1 MRKIKCKQGVAVLAA
16 ISLLITGTMVPG
28 GASAKGKIKL
38 NKKKVTIKV
47 GQKVKLKLKNTKK
60 KKVTWKS
67 SKKKVA
73 SVTKKGVVKGKKKG
87 TAKITA
93 KCGKKKYV
101 CKVTVKA
108 RGEYQES
115 IYETA
120 RPGSTQAPGASAKPS
135 SKPSVSPSAK
145 PGQNATTTSNHVK
158 PTTATE
164 NTLAIGKFNI
174 TLGMTSAEVEKVMG
188 AAPDKTGKSPQGNS
202 TYIYN
207 PSGDYTNYV
216 EIQFRSDKVVGMTTI
231 SAYFCYADLVSS
243 QDSADALKGRG
254 FSDMSRF
261 DYEAGYQYDKGSAYV
276 NAFVDHQGKGGVYGV
291 QIFDK
296 TLNSK
301 LDNLIMPKNCSY
313 DDAVMTAMQFE
324 MRDFVNAFR
333 VFKGKEAMTDN
344 TSGSAQRHALEM
356 ASTGKTQQSSS
367 DGTTWK
373 DRFKQDYGDYYMAT
387 EFVADSCVDAFSFA
401 VYAADTTKNITSGST
416 STIYQYMIKD
426 QDANGEAVSFN
437 IDCGFAYNTGNKLIT
452 FGVINLYCM

>member
-1 MRKIKCKQGVAVLAA
+1 MRKIKWKQGVAVLAA

-93 KCGKKKYV
+93 KCGKKRYV

-145 PGQNATTTSNHVK
+145 PGHNATTTSNHVK
-158 PTTATE
+158 PTTAAE

-188 AAPDKTGKSPQGNS
+188 AAPDKTGKSP
-202 TYIYN
+202 
-207 PSGDYTNYV
+207 
-216 EIQFRSDKVVGMTTI
+216 
-231 SAYFCYADLVSS
+231 
-243 QDSADALKGRG
+243 
-254 FSDMSRF
+254 
-261 DYEAGYQYDKGSAYV
+261 
-276 NAFVDHQGKGGVYGV
+276 
-291 QIFDK
+291 
-296 TLNSK
+296 
-301 LDNLIMPKNCSY
+301 
-313 DDAVMTAMQFE
+313 
-324 MRDFVNAFR
+324 
-333 VFKGKEAMTDN
+333 
-344 TSGSAQRHALEM
+344 
-356 ASTGKTQQSSS
+356 
-367 DGTTWK
+367 
-373 DRFKQDYGDYYMAT
+373 
-387 EFVADSCVDAFSFA
+387 
-401 VYAADTTKNITSGST
+401 
-416 STIYQYMIKD
+416 
-426 QDANGEAVSFN
+426 
-437 IDCGFAYNTGNKLIT
+437 
-452 FGVINLYCM
+452 